1 MNKFEK
7 TYGKNKIQNY
17 VGIIDGNLEELL
29 KRAKTAKNEEERN
42 AYSLLQRF
50 QKTFNDKAFA
60 TSGKAVTQSE
70 GTRLKAE
77 IGDIKSNNFVND
89 VNNFAKF
96 AGEDL
101 YNTVDQFKTRYKIT
115 REQVK
120 LANDL
125 VGKYNLSFTPFGKQQ
140 SVTTPAPSSGG
151 IKIISTEII
160 GQ

>member
-1 MNKFEK
+1 M
-7 TYGKNKIQNY
+7 
-17 VGIIDGNLEELL
+17 
-29 KRAKTAKNEEERN
+29 A
-42 AYSLLQRF
+42 LLQRF
-50 QKTFNDKAFA
+50 QKTFNDEAFA

-70 GTRLKAE
+70 GTRLKAA
-77 IGDIKSNNFVND
+77 IGDIKSNNFAND
-89 VNNFAKF
+89 VNNFAMF

-140 SVTTPAPSSGG
+140 QLAPAPSTGTAPSLPPGVTPITNSTNVDSGF
-151 IKIISTEII
+151 IYTPSPPK
-160 GQ
+160 